1 MENTSNYGLKRWD
14 GEDRILHTEFND
26 NWDKIDTAIKGSED
40 KAAAALAAAT
50 ALEGKLGLQLI
61 QTVQVP
67 SGSDF
72 AEASISVDWDQWAE
86 IHLLFQP
93 KLTGTTTYS
102 IYFMTRSTNTLP
114 ALRRTNPVSGAL
126 CSTPCL
132 TRPEA

>member
-26 NWDKIDTAIKGSED
+26 NWDKIDTALKGSED
-40 KAAAALAAAT
+40 KAAAALAAAS

-72 AEASISVDWDQWAE
+72 AEASISVDWDQW
-86 IHLLFQP
+86 P
-93 KLTGTTTYS
+93 KFICFSSQSSPGLPLTAL
-102 IYFMTRSTNTLP
+102 IFMTRSTNTLP
-114 ALRRTNPVSGAL
+114 VLRRTNPVSGAL